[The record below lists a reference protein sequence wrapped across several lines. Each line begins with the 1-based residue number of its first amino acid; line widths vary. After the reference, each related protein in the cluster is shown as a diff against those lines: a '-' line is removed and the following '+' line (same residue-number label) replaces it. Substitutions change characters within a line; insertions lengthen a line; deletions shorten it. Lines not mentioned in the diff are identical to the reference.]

1 MHVGKSHSTQHIFDE
16 RGRLNADSLGV
27 YLAEIGRHEL
37 LTADDE
43 VELAQAIEAGNEASR
58 ILEHSDDVTPA
69 DQARLRRK
77 VRSGENARRSF
88 INANLR
94 LVVSNARRYSGGG
107 TDMLDLIQEGN
118 LGLIRAVEKFDW
130 RRGFKFS
137 TYATWWI
144 RQSMQRS
151 VGRADSIRYPTAL
164 VELAAS
170 IRNAADELRSELGR
184 DPTIEEI
191 SEATGIDEDKI
202 EDARQIGPP
211 MSLDLPVGEDGTA
224 EIGDL
229 VQDADAADPSTAVES
244 IVFEEKIIESLAA
257 LPELERQVIVLR
269 FGLDDGRPRP
279 LDEISEELDLPS
291 HRIREITNDATRQLA
306 ELLRPYED
314 MIAA

>member
-1 MHVGKSHSTQHIFDE
+1 MGVGNSRTQQHIFDE

-43 VELAQAIEAGNEASR
+43 VELAQAMEAGDEAR
-58 ILEHSDDVTPA
+58 RRLESDDISPSER
-69 DQARLRRK
+69 ARLRRK
-77 VRSGENARRSF
+77 TRAGEEARRKF

-144 RQSMQRS
+144 RQSMQRA
-151 VGRADSIRYPTAL
+151 VGRSDSIRYPTAL

-170 IRNAADELRSELGR
+170 IRTAVDELRADLGR

-191 SEATGIDEDKI
+191 SEATGIEEDKI
-202 EDARQIGPP
+202 SDARQIGPP
-211 MSLDLPVGEDGTA
+211 MSLDLPIGEDGTA

-229 VQDADAADPSTAVES
+229 VQDDDSVEPSLAVES
-244 IVFEEKIIESLAA
+244 LLFEEMVLASLES

-279 LDEISEELDLPS
+279 LDEISEELDLPA
-291 HRIREITNDATRQLA
+291 HRIREITNEATSRLA

>member
-1 MHVGKSHSTQHIFDE
+1 MHVGKSHSKQHIFDE

-43 VELAQAIEAGNEASR
+43 VELAQAIEAGNEAALA
-58 ILEHSDDVTPA
+58 LEQSGVTPA

-170 IRNAADELRSELGR
+170 IRSAADELRSELGR

-244 IVFEEKIIESLAA
+244 MVFEEKIIESLAA

-279 LDEISEELDLPS
+279 LDEISAELDLPS
-291 HRIREITNDATRQLA
+291 HRIREITNDATRRLA

>member
-1 MHVGKSHSTQHIFDE
+1 MGVGNSRTQQHIFDE

-43 VELAQAIEAGNEASR
+43 VELAQAMEAGDEAR
-58 ILEHSDDVTPA
+58 RQLESGDTSPSEL
-69 DQARLRRK
+69 ARLRRK
-77 VRSGENARRSF
+77 ARAGEEARRKF

-144 RQSMQRS
+144 RQSMQRA
-151 VGRADSIRYPTAL
+151 VGRSDSIRYPTAL

-170 IRNAADELRSELGR
+170 IRTAVDELRADLGR

-191 SEATGIDEDKI
+191 SEATGIEEDKI
-202 EDARQIGPP
+202 SDARQIGPP
-211 MSLDLPVGEDGTA
+211 MSLDLPIGEDGTA

-229 VQDADAADPSTAVES
+229 VQDDDSVEPSLAVES
-244 IVFEEKIIESLAA
+244 LLFEEMVLASLES

-279 LDEISEELDLPS
+279 LDEISEELDLPA
-291 HRIREITNDATRQLA
+291 HRIREITNEATSRLA
-306 ELLRPYED
+306 ELLRPYEN

>member
-1 MHVGKSHSTQHIFDE
+1 MGKTHTTQHIFDE

-43 VELAQAIEAGNEASR
+43 VELAQAMEAGDAAREA
-58 ILEHSDDVTPA
+58 LEAGDVTPSEK
-69 DQARLRRK
+69 ARLRRK
-77 VRSGENARRSF
+77 VRAADEARRTF

-144 RQSMQRS
+144 RQSMQRA
-151 VGRADSIRYPTAL
+151 VGRSDSIRYPTAL

-170 IRNAADELRSELGR
+170 IRNAADELRAELGR
-184 DPTIEEI
+184 DPTVEEI
-191 SEATGIDEDKI
+191 SEATGIEEDKI

-211 MSLDLPVGEDGTA
+211 MSLDLPIGEDGTA

-229 VQDADAADPSTAVES
+229 VQDEEALEPSLAVES
-244 IVFEEKIIESLAA
+244 IVFEEMVLASLES
-257 LPELERQVIVLR
+257 LPELERRVIVLR
-269 FGLDDGRPRP
+269 FGLEDGRPRP
-279 LDEISEELDLPS
+279 LDEISDELDLPN
-291 HRIREITNDATRQLA
+291 HRIREITNEATSRLA